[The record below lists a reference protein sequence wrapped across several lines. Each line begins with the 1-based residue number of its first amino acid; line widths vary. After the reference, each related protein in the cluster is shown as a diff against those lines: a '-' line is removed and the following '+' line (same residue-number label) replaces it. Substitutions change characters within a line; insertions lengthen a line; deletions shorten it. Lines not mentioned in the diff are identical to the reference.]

1 MASNPLFQHQSG
13 AGASAQSDFF
23 SRFQQFR
30 QSFNG
35 NPQQI
40 IQQMLDS
47 GRISQEQYNAA
58 YQMAQRFGKMFG
70 IIK

>member
-1 MASNPLFQHQSG
+1 MASPIFNQLNGGSTPP
-13 AGASAQSDFF
+13 DFF

-40 IQQMLDS
+40 IQQMLNS